1 MESVGVSQFRER
13 LPYFM
18 EKVKNGATITI
29 TSRGRVVARLVPV
42 ENERA
47 AARRFLDRLAQTA
60 EVGNVLSP
68 IDAEW
73 EAQA

>member
-1 MESVGVSQFRER
+1 
-13 LPYFM
+13 M

-47 AARRFLDRLAQTA
+47 AARRALERLAQNA
-60 EVGNVLSP
+60 EVVDVLSP
-68 IDAEW
+68 IDADW
-73 EAQA
+73 DAQA

>member
-13 LPYFM
+13 LPFFM

-42 ENERA
+42 ENERV
-47 AARRFLDRLAQTA
+47 AARRALDRLAQNA
-60 EVGNVLSP
+60 EVVDVLSP
-68 IDAEW
+68 IDADW
-73 EAQA
+73 DAQA